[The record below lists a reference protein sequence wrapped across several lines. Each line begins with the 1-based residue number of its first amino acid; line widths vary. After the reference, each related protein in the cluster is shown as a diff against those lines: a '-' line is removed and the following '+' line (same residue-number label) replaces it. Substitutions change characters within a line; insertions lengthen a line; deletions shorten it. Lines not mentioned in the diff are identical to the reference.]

1 MLKCFLAIT
10 LSALA
15 IVLGGFGLSVA
26 AGAGSGAGST
36 QQLATQL
43 TSQLNGRSGQPAT
56 SAPGVRPIDH
66 KANQEAL
73 QRAQQEAAAAQERAQ
88 SLTAQAQ
95 EATQAVEKTARETA
109 ALAALI
115 QQSEAELAE
124 AEVRLVLIS
133 DQRRQLDR
141 RLAVRQ
147 QPLVRL
153 TGALQNMARRPLALS
168 AFQPGSLK
176 DTVYARAVLETTL
189 PQIRVRT
196 ASLRTELERGR
207 ILERSAAQSLA
218 QMRSSE
224 MQLQNRRTQ
233 LANLEL
239 RQRRASRQATGVAY
253 RENERALLLA
263 EEARNL
269 DTLIDRLGEAT
280 ALRRE
285 LAALTGPIMRP
296 ERPGASQVL
305 PSTQPAPTPR
315 ATHPPAD
322 VQLPVQGRIAAG
334 FGAVDDAGIR
344 SKGLSLEPREGA
356 QVVSP
361 ASGRVAFAGPYRGF
375 GRIVIIEHKNGWT
388 SLVTGL
394 QRSDVAAGD
403 ALVGGS
409 PLGSAAGDGTRIT
422 FELRRDGSSVNPLEY
437 M

>member
-1 MLKCFLAIT
+1 MLKRFLAIT
-10 LSALA
+10 LSAIA
-15 IVLGGFGLSVA
+15 IALGGFGLSVA
-26 AGAGSGAGST
+26 AGAGA
-36 QQLATQL
+36 
-43 TSQLNGRSGQPAT
+43 GQPT
-56 SAPGVRPIDH
+56 TGAPNVGPIDSN
-66 KANQEAL
+66 ANQEAL

-88 SLTAQAQ
+88 TLTAQAQ

-115 QQSEAELAE
+115 QQSEAELVE
-124 AEVRLVLIS
+124 AEVRLALIS

-168 AFQPGSLK
+168 AFQSGSLK

-189 PQIRVRT
+189 PQIRLRT
-196 ASLRTELERGR
+196 ESLRTELERGR
-207 ILERSAAQSLA
+207 ILEHSAEQSLG

-224 MQLQNRRTQ
+224 KQLQNRRTQ

-253 RENERALLLA
+253 RQNERALLLA
-263 EEARNL
+263 EDARNL

-285 LAALTGPIMRP
+285 LATLAGPLMRP
-296 ERPGASQVL
+296 ERPSASQVL
-305 PSTQPAPTPR
+305 PRRTDAPTPSESR
-315 ATHPPAD
+315 PPSD

-375 GRIVIIEHKNGWT
+375 GRIVIIEHNNGWT

-394 QRSDVAAGD
+394 QRSDVAVGD

-409 PLGSAAGDGTRIT
+409 PLGIAVGNDRPIT
-422 FELRRDGSSVNPLEY
+422 FELRRDGNPVNPLEY
-437 M
+437 L

>member
-1 MLKCFLAIT
+1 MLKRFLAIT
-10 LSALA
+10 LSAGA
-15 IVLGGFGLSVA
+15 IVTGGFGLSVA
-26 AGAGSGAGST
+26 AGAGST
-36 QQLATQL
+36 QQLTAGVL
-43 TSQLNGRSGQPAT
+43 AASAARPLDLAASQES
-56 SAPGVRPIDH
+56 
-66 KANQEAL
+66 L

-88 SLTAQAQ
+88 TLTAQAQ
-95 EATQAVEKTARETA
+95 EATQAVEKTAREAA

-115 QQSEAELAE
+115 QQSEAELVE
-124 AEVRLVLIS
+124 AEVRLALIS

-207 ILERSAAQSLA
+207 LLERSAAQSLA

-224 MQLQNRRTQ
+224 AQLQNRKAQ

-239 RQRRASRQATGVAY
+239 RQRRASRQATGIAY

-269 DTLIDRLGEAT
+269 DSLIDRLGEAT

-296 ERPGASQVL
+296 ERPGASQVM
-305 PSTQPAPTPR
+305 SQTPAPPTPR
-315 ATHPPAD
+315 ATHPPSD

-334 FGAVDDAGIR
+334 FGAVDDAGLR
-344 SKGLSLEPREGA
+344 SKGLSLDPRAGS

-375 GRIVIIEHKNGWT
+375 GRIVIIEHNNGWT

-394 QRSDVAAGD
+394 GRSEVAVGD

-409 PLGSAAGDGTRIT
+409 PLGSAIGDGTFIT
-422 FELRRDGSSVNPLEY
+422 FELRRDGNPVNPLEY